1 MNNFDLAHALQR
13 FAILLIPM
21 LLGIICHEV
30 AHGWAAL
37 RQGDPTA
44 AMLGRLTLN
53 PRKHLDP
60 MGSAFFLLTFFTG
73 SPVVIGWAKP
83 VPVNPRH
90 FQSYRKGMIMVSVAG
105 PLANF
110 TLAVL
115 FGLGLF
121 IYTRITGGM
130 RPISGSA
137 EFFIGSMLFY
147 GISINATLA
156 WFNLIPI
163 PPLDGSKILAN
174 ILPRRLALAY
184 ESIARYGFII
194 LIMLMLIGLFRVVLF
209 PLVSYTVSIVLRIYG
224 LYWMPWLF

>member
-1 MNNFDLAHALQR
+1 MNSLDLAHVLQR

-21 LLGIICHEV
+21 LLGIVCHEV

-53 PRKHLDP
+53 PGKHLDP

-73 SPVVIGWAKP
+73 SPAVIGWAKP

-90 FQSYRKGMIMVSVAG
+90 FRNYRKGMITVAVAG

-110 TLAVL
+110 TLAVF
-115 FGLGLF
+115 FGLGLL
-121 IYTRITGGM
+121 IYTRAMGGV
-130 RPISGSA
+130 RPTPGSA

-174 ILPRRLALAY
+174 VLPRKMALVY
-184 ESIARYGFII
+184 ESIARYGLII
-194 LIMLMLIGLFRVVLF
+194 LVALMLLGVFRVVLW

-224 LYWMPWLF
+224 LHWMPWLF